1 MVTPVL
7 AQISSSRLADNATD
21 DGNWLMYSGSYS
33 SLRFS
38 PLDRISTDNVGRLKP
53 LWVYQPPGSG
63 SLEATPVV
71 ADGVMYMTSG
81 PASVVALDLRSGN
94 PLWQWSRPI
103 APTVLNLGFPRVNR
117 GVAIFDSL
125 VYVGTL
131 DGYLVALD
139 AKTGVFSVG
148 SSRSATTRVAT
159 PSLRRRSSLTA
170 RSSSASAA
178 ARPASAVTST
188 RTMRRR
194 ANASGACTPCRRL
207 ASPEA
212 TRGLA
217 IAGCTAPA
225 RHG

>member
-1 MVTPVL
+1 MWLRICRICEVRREQTIAARTPFAGCVLFAVMVTPVR
-7 AQISSSRLADNATD
+7 AQVSSSRLANHATD

-117 GVAIFDSL
+117 GVAI
-125 VYVGTL
+125 L
-131 DGYLVALD
+131 DNTGLCRYARRLSRRARREDRWSALD
-139 AKTGVFSVG
+139 RAG
-148 SSRSATTRVAT
+148 
-159 PSLRRRSSLTA
+159 RRQPDWPRHH
-170 RSSSASAA
+170 RGA
-178 ARPASAVTST
+178 AR
-188 RTMRRR
+188 R
-194 ANASGACTPCRRL
+194 
-207 ASPEA
+207 
-212 TRGLA
+212 
-217 IAGCTAPA
+217 
-225 RHG
+225 